1 MSNIPEVVTVA
12 FQRIKVDP
20 EKMRGLPII
29 RDTRVTVAA
38 ILGQLAA
45 RRTVEQVLEDYPY
58 LEAEDVYEALA
69 FAAAAMQERELPAVE
84 PV

>member
-1 MSNIPEVVTVA
+1 MA
-12 FQRIKVDP
+12 FERITVDP
-20 EKMRGLPII
+20 HKMRGLPII

-38 ILGQLAA
+38 VLGQLAA

-58 LEAEDVYEALA
+58 LEAEDIYAALA
-69 FAAAAMQERELPAVE
+69 YAAAAVQERELPVTD